1 MTNKIILT
9 EETSILEVLK
19 NENWLKEIKDEFQ
32 KVVEFSSKLEI
43 TDFEDKKQIEI
54 VKTSKQGYVTT
65 RNTIK
70 RAFKS
75 KRDINTEQN
84 RLNLEAER
92 EVLEVM
98 EKEEKRL
105 WEMLEK
111 AEKMKL
117 RKENEAKLDDRINEL
132 SKYEHIIDK
141 EVLLGMKD
149 KEFDTLLLDVR
160 FAYMEKKEKEVKA
173 EQERIAREK
182 ELEEVKKQAKLEAEQ
197 EAQKKADLEK
207 QKVEQE
213 KREAEQKRLD
223 DLAKAEK
230 DKQDEIA
237 RIKKEQEEKDK
248 LEQKRKDDEEN
259 ARLEQIR
266 LDKEKVENEKREQEQ
281 LERRNEYKKFRES
294 FGYNELLKNDF
305 IEQKEDWKIIL
316 FKKVWEFNI

>member
-9 EETSILEVLK
+9 EETSILQVLK
-19 NENWLKEIKDEFQ
+19 NENWLQEIKNEFH

-54 VKTSKQGYVTT
+54 VKTSKQWYVTT

-75 KRDINTEQN
+75 KRDINTEEN

-92 EVLEVM
+92 EVLAVM
-98 EKEEKRL
+98 ETEEKRL

-132 SKYEHIIDK
+132 FKYEHILDK
-141 EVLLGMKD
+141 EVLLDMKD
-149 KEFDTLLLDVR
+149 KDFDNLVLDVR
-160 FAYMEKKEKEVKA
+160 FAYMEKKEKEVKV
-173 EQERIAREK
+173 EQEKLAREK

-207 QKVEQE
+207 EKVEQE
-213 KREAEQKRLD
+213 KIEAEQKRLD
-223 DLAKAEK
+223 DLAKVEK

-237 RIKKEQEEKDK
+237 RIKKEQEEKDR
-248 LEQKRKDDEEN
+248 LEQKRKDDEEKT
-259 ARLEQIR
+259 RLEQIR
-266 LDKEKVENEKREQEQ
+266 IEKEKVEQERKEKELMEKR
-281 LERRNEYKKFRES
+281 KA
-294 FGYNELLKNDF
+294 F
-305 IEQKEDWKIIL
+305 IEYRNSLDFDHYEDKDWKRI
-316 FKKVWEFNI
+316 FYKKVWEFKI